1 MKRITV
7 YIIAFIVFVL
17 TLGGSF
23 YLTRVI
29 KGSDMLKE
37 NGQNPDSVMTDT
49 AINNILIGTST
60 QDSSMLSTQV
70 DPEESQNEEQEK
82 EYVVSDKISKNQYK
96 NMLENGV
103 GDYSHDKRRIA
114 PNVSIV
120 VTGLHSGDPGI
131 RDGIA
136 TINTNKLLGVWEGIT
151 IENMKYDDKG
161 RVSRVVIRPIYP
173 KEETKQDIKTNEEE
187 QKEGDTE

>member
-1 MKRITV
+1 MKRRTV

-29 KGSDMLKE
+29 KGSDILKE
-37 NGQNPDSVMTDT
+37 EGQSSDSVMADK
-49 AINNILIGTST
+49 AINDNSKDTFT

-70 DPEESQNEEQEK
+70 DSEVSQNEEQEK
-82 EYVVSDKISKNQYK
+82 EYVVTDKISKNQYK

-103 GDYSHDKRRIA
+103 ADYSHDKRRIA
-114 PNVSIV
+114 PNVSIAV
-120 VTGLHSGDPGI
+120 IGLHSGDPGI

-151 IENMKYDDKG
+151 IEDMKYDDKG

-173 KEETKQDIKTNEEE
+173 MEETKQDIKTNEEE
-187 QKEGDTE
+187 QKEGEIE